1 MFFTVIKIWLKHDWQ
16 RPASWVSL
24 CLAGCAVMTIPKMT
38 IPGGWGLPLFFW
50 GVLASAAAIGMG
62 EVFATLPLWSFR
74 SHARKWAFGSFT
86 RSVSALP
93 HGLSWYVV
101 RLLWPTI
108 GCVSGLIVKAIVGQN
123 DQVQQATLL
132 LEGIVII
139 VLTAGTFFTFL
150 VSGFPIADAYSGVLL
165 TGWSAIAIVGWSF
178 SCMPPWLIW
187 AVPFIL
193 VMVWLG
199 AGLVLLLLGTEVF
212 SSSYPD
218 IFGSILLRNEAA
230 ARPSK
235 ENGFSS
241 IAFLGILPVQSPWR
255 RTLRII
261 AIVSLL
267 VAMVGWLLLT
277 SSDVPRYEILASI
290 VFGAIAI
297 PSASLLDGH
306 KVVSEWDCLLS
317 CRRRARWLERLTTP
331 NRIFQAGIVLVSYGA
346 IVSWPP
352 LVVSLAAVGSSG
364 AGSGLQA
371 VGFLTV
377 IGAITLIACLFLQ
390 RAKARTE
397 TVFAFSLAVFV
408 MGVWGTFLLQQSLF
422 DTLS

>member
-38 IPGGWGLPLFFW
+38 IPGVWGLPLFFW
-50 GVLASAAAIGMG
+50 GILASAAAIGMG
-62 EVFATLPLWSFR
+62 EVSATLPLWSFR

-199 AGLVLLLLGTEVF
+199 AGLVLLLLGAEVF

-218 IFGSILLRNEAA
+218 IFGSILLRNRGGSTTFKREWFLINCVPRDTSSSVTMAA
-230 ARPSK
+230 HFANHCNRVTTSGYGRLASANEFRRSK
-235 ENGFSS
+235 VRNSCEYCVRCDSNSICLVVGRSQGCFRVGLSFVMQKTNQMVGETHYTQSSFSS
-241 IAFLGILPVQSPWR
+241 RNCTCQLWG
-255 RTLRII
+255 
-261 AIVSLL
+261 
-267 VAMVGWLLLT
+267 
-277 SSDVPRYEILASI
+277 
-290 VFGAIAI
+290 
-297 PSASLLDGH
+297 
-306 KVVSEWDCLLS
+306 DC
-317 CRRRARWLERLTTP
+317 
-331 NRIFQAGIVLVSYGA
+331 F
-346 IVSWPP
+346 
-352 LVVSLAAVGSSG
+352 LAATRGVSG
-364 AGSGLQA
+364 CCWEFWS
-371 VGFLTV
+371 
-377 IGAITLIACLFLQ
+377 
-390 RAKARTE
+390 R
-397 TVFAFSLAVFV
+397 
-408 MGVWGTFLLQQSLF
+408 
-422 DTLS
+422 

>member
-1 MFFTVIKIWLKHDWQ
+1 
-16 RPASWVSL
+16 
-24 CLAGCAVMTIPKMT
+24 MT

-50 GVLASAAAIGMG
+50 GILASAAAIGMG

-93 HGLSWYVV
+93 LGLSWYVV

-241 IAFLGILPVQSPWR
+241 IA
-255 RTLRII
+255 
-261 AIVSLL
+261 
-267 VAMVGWLLLT
+267 
-277 SSDVPRYEILASI
+277 
-290 VFGAIAI
+290 
-297 PSASLLDGH
+297 
-306 KVVSEWDCLLS
+306 
-317 CRRRARWLERLTTP
+317 
-331 NRIFQAGIVLVSYGA
+331 
-346 IVSWPP
+346 
-352 LVVSLAAVGSSG
+352 
-364 AGSGLQA
+364 
-371 VGFLTV
+371 
-377 IGAITLIACLFLQ
+377 
-390 RAKARTE
+390 
-397 TVFAFSLAVFV
+397 
-408 MGVWGTFLLQQSLF
+408 
-422 DTLS
+422 

>member
-1 MFFTVIKIWLKHDWQ
+1 
-16 RPASWVSL
+16 
-24 CLAGCAVMTIPKMT
+24 
-38 IPGGWGLPLFFW
+38 
-50 GVLASAAAIGMG
+50 
-62 EVFATLPLWSFR
+62 
-74 SHARKWAFGSFT
+74 
-86 RSVSALP
+86 
-93 HGLSWYVV
+93 
-101 RLLWPTI
+101 
-108 GCVSGLIVKAIVGQN
+108 
-123 DQVQQATLL
+123 
-132 LEGIVII
+132 
-139 VLTAGTFFTFL
+139 
-150 VSGFPIADAYSGVLL
+150 
-165 TGWSAIAIVGWSF
+165 
-178 SCMPPWLIW
+178 MPPWLIW

-193 VMVWLG
+193 VIVWLG
-199 AGLVLLLLGTEVF
+199 AGLILLLLGAEVF

-408 MGVWGTFLLQQSLF
+408 MGVWARSCCNRVFMTHCHE
-422 DTLS
+422 